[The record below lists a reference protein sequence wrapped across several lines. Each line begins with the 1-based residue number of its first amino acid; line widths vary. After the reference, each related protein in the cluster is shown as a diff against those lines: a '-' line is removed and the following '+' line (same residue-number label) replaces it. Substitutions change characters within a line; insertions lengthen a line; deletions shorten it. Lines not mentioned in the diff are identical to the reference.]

1 MAHSLIDN
9 HSTDFDRKPIMNPML
24 NTAVTA
30 ARAAGL
36 LINRAQLD
44 RDQIKVGKKGSDDIV
59 TEIDQ
64 LCEERIKEIL
74 LEAYPKHAFLGEESG
89 LSGDK
94 NASHKWIVDPID
106 GTSNFVHGFPHFA
119 VCIAL
124 EIDGKIEHGLIY
136 NPSTNDIFTASRGSG
151 AFLNNRRMRVSAR
164 LRLPEALLA
173 NAIPARQLTANPSLV
188 ELQNRLRINAG
199 GMRYTG
205 SSALD
210 LAYVAAGYL
219 DGFIGVGLSVWDIA
233 AGVLMVKEAGGLVTD
248 LTGEGDFMSGSLIA
262 ATPKVLPALIQEVA
276 NS

>member
-1 MAHSLIDN
+1 
-9 HSTDFDRKPIMNPML
+9 MNPML

-30 ARAAGL
+30 ARAAGQ

-64 LCEERIKEIL
+64 ACEERIKEIL
-74 LEAYPKHAFLGEESG
+74 LEAYPGHAFLGEETG

-94 NASHKWIVDPID
+94 NAKHKWIVDPID

-151 AFLNNRRMRVSAR
+151 AFLNNRRMRVSGRMR
-164 LRLPEALLA
+164 LSEALLA
-173 NAIPARQLTANPSLV
+173 SAIPARQLKANPTLI
-188 ELQNRLRINAG
+188 ELQNRLRVDAG

-233 AGVLMVKEAGGLVTD
+233 AGVLMVKEAGGLITD
-248 LTGEGDFMSGSLIA
+248 LTGEGDYMSGSLIA
-262 ATPKVLPALIQEVA
+262 ATPKVLPSLLKEIVDASVF
-276 NS
+276 